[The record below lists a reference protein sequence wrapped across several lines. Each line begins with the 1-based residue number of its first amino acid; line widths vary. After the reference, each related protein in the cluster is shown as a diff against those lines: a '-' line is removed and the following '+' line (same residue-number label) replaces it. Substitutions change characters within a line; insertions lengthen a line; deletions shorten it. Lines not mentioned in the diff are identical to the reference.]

1 MRAERN
7 GAALQKK
14 TRRSE
19 TQGVASGLIATCCVL
34 SLNSP
39 SKGIKVDR
47 LLMFTIRVGALALL
61 AVGWTRVERAMH
73 ADAIAST
80 VLFVPLVFLGVIF
93 WRATAR

>member
-1 MRAERN
+1 
-7 GAALQKK
+7 
-14 TRRSE
+14 
-19 TQGVASGLIATCCVL
+19 
-34 SLNSP
+34 
-39 SKGIKVDR
+39 VDR